1 MTGHFTDRDERLWQR
16 RAELGAARP
25 PVLATWIRRLAT
37 ATRRHRDDGAAR
49 PSGGAVVPR
58 GREPAQST
66 G

>member
-16 RAELGAARP
+16 RAELRVARP
-25 PVLATWIRRLAT
+25 LPVGTWIRRLAT
-37 ATRRHRDDGAAR
+37 ATRRHRDGGAAR
-49 PSGGAVVPR
+49 RPGGAAVPR

>member
-16 RAELGAARP
+16 RAELRVARP
-25 PVLATWIRRLAT
+25 LPVGTWIRRLAT
-37 ATRRHRDDGAAR
+37 ATRRHRDGGAA
-49 PSGGAVVPR
+49 VPR